1 MYSFFFRG
9 LKGSLP
15 SWRFCLSSA
24 RTSSEAERRTGIA
37 HVFEVYFLL
46 VKQDCEQSLIF
57 LLRHGRMRA
66 RETRVRARASGEDA
80 RNKD

>member
-1 MYSFFFRG
+1 M
-9 LKGSLP
+9 
-15 SWRFCLSSA
+15 
-24 RTSSEAERRTGIA
+24 SSEAERRME

-80 RNKD
+80 RNED